1 MSTCEKCEKT
11 FIHTK
16 KYLSHVNN
24 LLNPCD
30 LVCIGCSYQANSKSS
45 WTRHKRS
52 CKQYQNKEQV
62 MNITNNNVTTA
73 GSHNT
78 NNTNNT
84 LNNNINNNN
93 QIVLLSPYGLEH
105 RMMEKEV
112 EYREQV
118 LGSTRDKIL
127 DIVKQQNFTLAYQ
140 TLFKHIHGN
149 MDYPEHHNIYIEDRD
164 KDEVCLFTGKQF
176 AYESANQETPGLYRF
191 LMVELKW
198 VVGTAD
204 ITFKEKDQLLHDI
217 QCHWRLINEE
227 TDEDIRR
234 MLFNNKQIV
243 EHTINQNVVRPNT
256 DLIEDYYDFER
267 GTLKSFDMDIHLPK

>member
-1 MSTCEKCEKT
+1 MSSITCKKCGKT
-11 FIHTK
+11 MSEGRYKNHI
-16 KYLSHVNN
+16 SNV
-24 LLNPCD
+24 LNPCD
-30 LVCIGCSYQANSKSS
+30 FKCVGCGTKCNNRQSFYNHKKKCESYHKKS
-45 WTRHKRS
+45 
-52 CKQYQNKEQV
+52 V
-62 MNITNNNVTTA
+62 NIINNNVTTA
-73 GSHNT
+73 GS
-78 NNTNNT
+78 NNTHNT
-84 LNNNINNNN
+84 LNVNNHN

-118 LGSTRDKIL
+118 LGSTREKIL
-127 DIVKQQNFTLAYQ
+127 DIVKQKKFALAYQ

-149 MDYPEHHNIYIEDRD
+149 LDKPEHHNIFIEDRE

-176 AYESANQETPGLYRF
+176 SYQRADEETPGLYRF

-217 QCHWRLINEE
+217 QCHWRLVNEK

-234 MLFNNKQIV
+234 LLFNNKQIV
-243 EHTINQNVVRPNT
+243 EHTINQNVVRPDT